1 VRTLVAVRRACASI
15 AAAAVSLAAPSS
27 VASSSAD
34 ELVRQAREHE
44 AAHEEDIAVR
54 RYTEALTLDP
64 ASEGAWLGLGALR
77 LKIGEAAEAERVFQA
92 ALDRMPSMH
101 SALEGRARARWSL
114 GRHSDAE
121 TDLETYAVLEGDVA
135 ALHELADWFASD
147 GRTPAQLATW
157 RRLHAMALIAG
168 DEAGEHEA
176 RTMVRALVILVDG
189 GDPAASPIT
198 PDATRQA
205 LRSIARRGG

>member
-1 VRTLVAVRRACASI
+1 VRIPVLLRSAS
-15 AAAAVSLAAPSS
+15 ASLAAATVALAASS
-27 VASSSAD
+27 SAASSSAD

-44 AAHEEDIAVR
+44 AAHEDDIALR

-64 ASEGAWLGLGALR
+64 VSEAAWLGLGALR
-77 LKIGEAAEAERVFQA
+77 LKVGEAAEAERVFQA
-92 ALDRMPSMH
+92 ALDRVPSMH
-101 SALEGRARARWSL
+101 PALQGRARARWSL
-114 GRHSDAE
+114 GRHPEAE

-157 RRLHAMALIAG
+157 RRLHALALASG
-168 DEAGEHEA
+168 DESGEHEA

-198 PDATRQA
+198 PDATRRA
-205 LRSIARRGG
+205 LRAIARRGG

>member
-1 VRTLVAVRRACASI
+1 MA
-15 AAAAVSLAAPSS
+15 LAAPRSA
-27 VASSSAD
+27 ASSSGD
-34 ELVRQAREHE
+34 ELIRQAREHE
-44 AAHEEDIAVR
+44 AVHEDDIAVR

-77 LKIGEAAEAERVFQA
+77 LKIGEAAEAERVYQA
-92 ALDRMPSMH
+92 ALDRVPSMH
-101 SALEGRARARWSL
+101 SALQGRARARWSL
-114 GRHSDAE
+114 GRHAEAE
-121 TDLETYAVLEGDVA
+121 TDLETYAVLESDVA

-157 RRLHAMALIAG
+157 RRLRVMARSAG
-168 DEAGEHEA
+168 DEAAEHEA

-198 PDATRQA
+198 PDATRRA